1 MSGQNNEITHELS
14 KALKHLS
21 KALTISIHSLK
32 ADPDAKKHVGELWES
47 FLSAFFSQIRER
59 GKESKI
65 NLLHL
70 ISFSNIRK
78 Y

>member
-32 ADPDAKKHVGELWES
+32 ADPDAKKHVGELWEI
-47 FLSAFFSQIRER
+47 LSAFFSQIRER

-78 Y
+78 H